1 MLTCPKKIERSED
14 HIYTVDGKILPSVTQ
29 ILAVAGPYKYV
40 NKILLEKAAKFG
52 VAVHRMIELFN
63 RNRLN
68 MDSLNVALVPY
79 LEAWKKFID
88 ETGFQIIES
97 EVMVSSSWG
106 YAGTLDCVGYL
117 HNRLVEL
124 DIKAT
129 ATVLKLTALQL
140 AAYQKAFEE
149 TFEKTIE
156 QRISIQLKP
165 CDYVLTSYAN
175 KNDFLTFINFLNVYR
190 WLES

>member
-1 MLTCPKKIERSED
+1 MLTCLKKIERSED

-29 ILAVAGPYKYV
+29 ILAVADPYKYV

-52 VAVHRMIELFN
+52 TAVHRMIELFN

-117 HNRLVEL
+117 HNRLVLL
-124 DIKAT
+124 DIKT
-129 ATVLKLTALQL
+129 TVTVLKLTALQL
-140 AAYQKAFEE
+140 AAYEKAFEE

>member
-14 HIYTVDGKILPSVTQ
+14 HIYTVDGKTLPSVTQ
-29 ILAVAGPYKYV
+29 ILAIADPYKYV

-165 CDYVLTSYAN
+165 CDYGLTSYAN
-175 KNDFLTFINFLNVYR
+175 KNDFLIFINFLNVYR
-190 WLES
+190 WLQS